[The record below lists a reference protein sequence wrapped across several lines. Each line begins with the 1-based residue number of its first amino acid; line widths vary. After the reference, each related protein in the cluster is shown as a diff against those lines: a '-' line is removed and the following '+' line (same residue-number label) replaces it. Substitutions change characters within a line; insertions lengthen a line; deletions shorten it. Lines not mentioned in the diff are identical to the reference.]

1 MDRTSEARVL
11 SNLLKRGHRL
21 ERASFIKEFPER
33 GRRDMEVAIERLAR
47 LGFVRSRVVG
57 GKNCIELRPDRIT
70 DAMRW
75 ASPLGLGDSTYMSV
89 EESIPK
95 GYAKPFHVASGEH
108 MVNGHVSRYAFCHS
122 ERNRHDVTC
131 FVINAQNSAR
141 PIHLGDISDPNSF
154 IAKFL
159 AAIDQH
165 FGDGRFTREAVKRSF
180 PSELTGNN
188 QPTKAAIEYL
198 LHNAYLIRSDYSRG
212 PSRFERTL
220 KQRSVASLGVA
231 EARKDINYREQTI
244 MYSFYQ

>member
-1 MDRTSEARVL
+1 MDRTAEAMVL
-11 SNLLKRGHRL
+11 GNLLKRGHRL
-21 ERASFIKEFPER
+21 ERASFVKEFPER
-33 GRRDMEVAIERLAR
+33 GRRDMEAAIERLAR
-47 LGFVRSRVVG
+47 LGFVKRRVVG
-57 GKNCIELRPDRIT
+57 GKDYVELQPDRVT

-75 ASPLGLGDSTYMSV
+75 ASMLGLGDSSYKSV

-95 GYAKPFHVASGEH
+95 GFGKPFHVASGEH

-122 ERNRHDVTC
+122 VRNRRDVTC
-131 FVINAQNSAR
+131 FIINAQNKPR
-141 PIHLGDISDPNSF
+141 PVHLGDIGDPNSL

-165 FGDGRFTREAVKRSF
+165 FGDRRFTREAVKRSF

-198 LHNAYLIRSDYSRG
+198 IHNAYLIRSDYSRG
-212 PSRFERTL
+212 PSMFERTP
-220 KQRSVASLGVA
+220 KRRPVASLNGA
-231 EARKDINYREQTI
+231 EVRKDINYREQTI